1 MCQLMW
7 MMIRVVVLIFSKFG
21 ETPLT
26 PIRFQHCHNM
36 SSSPSM
42 SLNVFEAFK
51 TKQAPKHR
59 GLVCHNPQLL
69 RGLDIWFAATWGL
82 ARRCGWGSLVD
93 DFPSTGMTC
102 ILPLFQLSFRGCTC
116 MLEGISMSKR
126 WCKLHSLCASFLRL
140 SECHLSCLRW
150 AECFSLSGIPA
161 NLYFFHLVQETV
173 QSLCDLQCLQHPLP
187 WKSSWKNMKIV
198 CLHFAYAAK
207 CNKDAY
213 RSRNKTHLVK
223 GTADL
228 GSEKSI
234 SRSNISSIFQLMLPI
249 PSVTLVV
256 DSLGLGNSS
265 TWRKENIH
273 HPFTQA

>member
-1 MCQLMW
+1 
-7 MMIRVVVLIFSKFG
+7 
-21 ETPLT
+21 
-26 PIRFQHCHNM
+26 
-36 SSSPSM
+36 M

-51 TKQAPKHR
+51 TKQAPR
-59 GLVCHNPQLL
+59 PGVPQSPAFARPGHLN
-69 RGLDIWFAATWGL
+69 AATWGL

-102 ILPLFQLSFRGCTC
+102 FFPLFQLSFQLGFRGRTC

-140 SECHLSCLRW
+140 SECHLSCLQW
-150 AECFSLSGIPA
+150 AECFTLSGIPA
-161 NLYFFHLVQETV
+161 NLYFFHLVHEIV

-187 WKSSWKNMKIV
+187 WKSSWNNMKTV

-213 RSRNKTHLVK
+213 RSRKKIHLVK

-228 GSEKSI
+228 EVRSLYHDRTFPAFSNSCYRSLLSPLLL
-234 SRSNISSIFQLMLPI
+234 SRWGWEIPQLE
-249 PSVTLVV
+249 
-256 DSLGLGNSS
+256 G
-265 TWRKENIH
+265 RKTFTIH
-273 HPFTQA
+273 SPKLSWGHVGWILINCRFTAK